1 MNFSYLN
8 LHYVRA
14 SVVQTAQI
22 NYVLLTV
29 MKFWLEKRSRKLKV
43 VVYLSGG
50 LFANLTCT
58 VTSAWLIGD
67 KTLLRPRE
75 GQWCNVVTY
84 NPLIAHACTAS
95 TDSNYQHYW
104 HSLVSHCGKS
114 CDSKLQMLLRYMY
127 QSAQIRDVPPKFV
140 YFLLIHLWIQCQLI
154 SL

>member
-1 MNFSYLN
+1 M
-8 LHYVRA
+8 RA

-75 GQWCNVVTY
+75 GQ
-84 NPLIAHACTAS
+84 
-95 TDSNYQHYW
+95 
-104 HSLVSHCGKS
+104 
-114 CDSKLQMLLRYMY
+114 
-127 QSAQIRDVPPKFV
+127 
-140 YFLLIHLWIQCQLI
+140 
-154 SL
+154 